1 MSWLQVRFN
10 LYATISYHCDCH
22 CHTVIC
28 AEGNPP
34 FAERKRSV
42 DNDCDM
48 DGEAKV
54 AKMGG
59 AEGQSVRETEVAPSG
74 AEAETGG

>member
-1 MSWLQVRFN
+1 MQL
-10 LYATISYHCDCH
+10 ICDCH

-28 AEGNPP
+28 VTGKSR
-34 FAERKRSV
+34 FAEKKRSI

-74 AEAETGG
+74 AETETGG